1 MRTEKEMYHLILEV
15 AQKEERI
22 RAVYLNGSR
31 TNPSVP
37 KDIFQDFD
45 LVYVVTDIAP
55 FLAAP
60 SWIDCFGTRLLM
72 QLPDEMDRMLGK
84 ETDFKNCYGY
94 LIQLSD
100 GNRIDLHIQ
109 TLDYTRKV
117 ILQDKLCR
125 ILLDKDQALPAVPEA
140 TDRDY
145 WVQKPRQA
153 QFSCCCNE
161 FWWVLDNV
169 AKGLWREEIPYV
181 MDMLN
186 HHVRPELVKML
197 SWSVGIQSG
206 FSCSVGKSGKYLNQ
220 YLSPGQWE
228 RFLKTYP
235 AANIQQIWDAVFTLC
250 DFFQETALFVSA
262 QLKLEYN
269 QQEGENCLFFL
280 HKVYSLPKDA
290 SEIL

>member
-15 AQKEERI
+15 AQKDERI

-45 LVYVVTDIAP
+45 LVYVVTDTAP

-60 SWIDCFGTRLLM
+60 NWIDCFGTRLLM
-72 QLPDEMDRMLGK
+72 QLPDEMDQMLGK
-84 ETDFKNCYGY
+84 ETDLKNCYGY

-125 ILLDKDQALPAVPEA
+125 ILLDKDQALPAIPEA

-145 WVQKPRQA
+145 WVQKPGQA

-169 AKGLWREEIPYV
+169 AKGLWREEIPYT

-186 HHVRPELVKML
+186 QNIRPELVKML
-197 SWSVGIQSG
+197 SWYVGVQTG
-206 FSCSVGKSGKYLNQ
+206 FSCSVGKSGKYLKQ
-220 YLSPGQWE
+220 YLSQGQWE

-250 DFFQETALFVSA
+250 AFFQETALSVSA